1 MGEGHK
7 TLGGAWTVALVWGTD
22 KVKIRRLAVVFFERM
37 KEDTCSIVMAQAG

>member
-22 KVKIRRLAVVFFERM
+22 KVKIRGLGVLLFEGM
-37 KEDTCSIVMAQAG
+37 KEDTCSIVMA